1 MSLQVIYAHK
11 TIGITDLK
19 RGDTSFIDELDEP
32 IAVLKRDSV
41 KAYLIPEKLMAYFMD
56 KLEDI
61 ELSKI
66 ANQRLKELEEGKTKT
81 ISVDI
86 DEL

>member
-1 MSLQVIYAHK
+1 MSLQTIYADK

-19 RGDTSFIDELDEP
+19 RGDTSFIDKLDEP

-86 DEL
+86 NDL

>member
-1 MSLQVIYAHK
+1 MSLQAIYAHK

-19 RGDTSFIDELDEP
+19 RGDTSFINELDEP

-61 ELSKI
+61 ELSTI
-66 ANQRLKELEEGKTKT
+66 ANQRLQELEEGKTKA

-86 DEL
+86 NDL